1 MRYQLIAL
9 CLISSISA
17 LACSSS
23 STAVGPSQLLVGAD
37 KLPKDPVRAELSQVP
52 EDCEFLLSS
61 PAGSATASGGT
72 FSTDITTTDGCE
84 WRAFSNEAWII
95 VSDPGKQRNTSGRV
109 TIAAAPN
116 HGIARTGFVFVAEH
130 IYVLSQSGA
139 SAIGTMPQPLPPA
152 PAAQPPVLPA
162 IQ

>member
-23 STAVGPSQLLVGAD
+23 SSDLGPSPLLVGAD
-37 KLPKDPVRAELSQVP
+37 KLPKDPFRAELEQVP
-52 EDCEFLLSS
+52 QVCEYLLSS
-61 PAGSATASGGT
+61 PSGSATASGGT
-72 FSTDITTTDGCE
+72 FETDITTTDGCE
-84 WRAFSNEAWII
+84 WRAVSNEAWIVVAEEGTKRI
-95 VSDPGKQRNTSGRV
+95 TSGRV
-109 TIAAAPN
+109 KIAAVPN
-116 HGIARTGFVFVAEH
+116 NGIARTGFVFIAGH

-139 SAIGTMPQPLPPA
+139 PAIGTIPQPLPPA
-152 PAAQPPVLPA
+152 PPSQPPVLPA